1 MALALEEAG
10 FSLFFAMDHRV
21 SKIPKTATAE
31 LAGDLLRWYDAHA
44 RDLPWRAPPGAGERA
59 DPYRVWLSEV
69 MLQQTTVPTVKA
81 RFERFL
87 ALWPSVA
94 DLAVASLEDVLKEW
108 AGLGY
113 YARARNLH
121 AAARVLAT
129 AHGGVFPDTVDG
141 LAALPGVGPYTAAA
155 IAAIAFDRPETVVDG
170 NVERVVARLFAVT
183 TSLPQ
188 AKGELRRLAAT
199 LTPTQR
205 PGDYAQAVM
214 DLGATVCTP
223 RAPKCLLCPIRRACQ
238 AYVMNIA
245 ETLPRKAE
253 KAAKPVRAGVAYW
266 LESADATTGAAVVL
280 LVRRPAQ
287 GLLGGML
294 ALPSVGWDDGAL
306 PAKISQLKW
315 RATDAV
321 VRHTFTHFHLELKIV
336 AASLKTPITVKD
348 GHWVAKTDLLDAGL
362 PTLMKKAVREMGGF
376 MAE

>member
-1 MALALEEAG
+1 
-10 FSLFFAMDHRV
+10 MDLRV
-21 SKIPKTATAE
+21 SKIPKTATVE
-31 LAGDLLRWYDAHA
+31 LADDLLRWYDAHA
-44 RDLPWRAPPGAGERA
+44 RDLPWRVAPGAGERA

-87 ALWPSVA
+87 KLWPRVA
-94 DLAVASLEDVLKEW
+94 DLAAASLDEVLKEW

-121 AAARVLAT
+121 AAARALAT
-129 AHGGVFPDTVDG
+129 SHGGVFPDTVDG
-141 LAALPGVGPYTAAA
+141 LVALPGVGPYTAAA
-155 IAAIAFDRPETVVDG
+155 IAAIAFNRRETVVDG

-183 TSLPQ
+183 TPLPQ

-205 PGDYAQAVM
+205 PGDYAQGMM

-223 RAPKCLLCPIRRACQ
+223 RAPKCLLCPIRRACK
-238 AYVMNIA
+238 AYAMNIA
-245 ETLPRKAE
+245 ETLPRKIE

-266 LESADATTGAAVVL
+266 LESAEAKTGAAVVL

-336 AASLKTPITVKD
+336 AAHVTKPID
-348 GHWVAKTDLLDAGL
+348 VAGGQWIAISDLLDAGL
-362 PTLMKKAVREMGGF
+362 PTLMKKAVREMLSNFPLLAGEG
-376 MAE
+376 